1 MLVKDLIERLS
12 QVNPE
17 LKVLITYTDHTDW
30 DYKLPLREQD
40 VNVEEVD
47 YEFEDDVIEN
57 ETCLTI
63 NLSFDEEEI

>member
-1 MLVKDLIERLS
+1 MLVKDLIERLL

-17 LKVLITYTDHTDW
+17 LPVLITYTDHTDW

-47 YEFEDDVIEN
+47 YELEDEVVEN
-57 ETCLTI
+57 EVCLTI
-63 NLSFDEEEI
+63 NLSFE

>member
-1 MLVKDLIERLS
+1 MLVKDLIEKLL

-17 LKVLITYTDHTDW
+17 LPVLITYTDHTDW

-47 YEFEDDVIEN
+47 YEFEDEVIEN
-57 ETCLTI
+57 EICLTI
-63 NLSFDEEEI
+63 NLSFDVEED

>member
-1 MLVKDLIERLS
+1 MLVKDLIAKLL

-17 LKVLITYTDHTDW
+17 LPVLITYTDHTDW

-40 VNVEEVD
+40 VNVEIVD
-47 YEFEDDVIEN
+47 YELLDEVIEN

>member
-12 QVNPE
+12 QVDPE
-17 LKVLITYTDHTDW
+17 LPVLITYTDHTDW

-40 VNVEEVD
+40 VKVEEVC
-47 YEFEDDVIEN
+47 YELEDDVVEDQV
-57 ETCLTI
+57 CLTI